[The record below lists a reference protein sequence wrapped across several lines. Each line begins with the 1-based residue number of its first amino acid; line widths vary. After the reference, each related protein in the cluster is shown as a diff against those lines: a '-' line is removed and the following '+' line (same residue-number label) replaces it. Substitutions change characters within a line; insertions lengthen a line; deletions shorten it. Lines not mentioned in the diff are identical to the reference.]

1 MANFC
6 ALISFAPNLFPFFP
20 FSPVDRTDETGQSS
34 QVLDMI
40 WFHMFLWRPFPSSP
54 LAAVQVDNATDGF
67 PIITQGKKWKEK
79 RLNFMMASW
88 FSFLLLL
95 RLIPFCEKRCFF
107 LLTLHRPWEKF
118 KKFPSKPPKLPIN
131 SDFIYGQNINLFPK
145 KKMKGRGPNCN
156 IANFA
161 LLFLPK
167 IREMAW
173 SRSPQQFLVLKF
185 ESCMRFAK
193 KNWPRIPQQ
202 AHFTS
207 FVKKLLLLY
216 LFKDHATK

>member
-1 MANFC
+1 MSRTCFP
-6 ALISFAPNLFPFFP
+6 SSLFF
-20 FSPVDRTDETGQSS
+20 PVDRTDETGQSS

-40 WFHMFLWRPFPSSP
+40 WFHMFLWRPFRSST

-88 FSFLLLL
+88 FSLLLSL
-95 RLIPFCEKRCFF
+95 RLIPFCEKMCFF

-131 SDFIYGQNINLFPK
+131 SDFMGRTSIFFQ

-167 IREMAW
+167 IRKRWLDLE
-173 SRSPQQFLVLKF
+173 
-185 ESCMRFAK
+185 
-193 KNWPRIPQQ
+193 
-202 AHFTS
+202 AHNS
-207 FVKKLLLLY
+207 F
-216 LFKDHATK
+216 